1 MRFTELMI
9 NDWVYVDWVIKGN
22 FQVTGIDKIE
32 MQTTAT
38 SNYMGHEYAHPIPIT
53 PEILEANEFTKE
65 TVCNGEQRYLLHI
78 GELCIIWAN
87 LAKSEYDIQTNK
99 GRLQGIKL
107 DSIHELQ
114 HALRL
119 IGLNDFADNFKIM
132 KGRVIKK
139 EDFLEKFKKLIDEYI
154 FDNEEYTNIEEAFE
168 RKILFAKESYAI
180 ELVIEKQILKGGA
193 Q

>member
-9 NDWVYVDWVIKGN
+9 NDWVYVDWVTKGN

-53 PEILEANEFTKE
+53 PEILEANGITLLE
-65 TVCNGEQRYLLHI
+65 VGDNGPATPKKHLNRYEKWFIHTTWKDTFL
-78 GELCIIWAN
+78 W
-87 LAKSEYDIQTNK
+87 YD
-99 GRLQGIKL
+99 RMADHWHLQDMSGARFHHV
-107 DSIHELQ
+107 HELQ

-119 IGLNDFADNFKIM
+119 ADLNDMADNFI
-132 KGRVIKK
+132 
-139 EDFLEKFKKLIDEYI
+139 
-154 FDNEEYTNIEEAFE
+154 
-168 RKILFAKESYAI
+168 
-180 ELVIEKQILKGGA
+180 IEKGGS